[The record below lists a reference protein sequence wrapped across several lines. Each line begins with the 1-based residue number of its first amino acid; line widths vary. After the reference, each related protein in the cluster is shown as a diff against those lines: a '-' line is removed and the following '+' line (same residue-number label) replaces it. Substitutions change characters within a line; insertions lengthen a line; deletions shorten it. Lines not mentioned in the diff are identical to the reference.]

1 MCVLCIG
8 GEIREGMFGRLLLL
22 SMLKKN
28 ERKNENSNF
37 LSQKVGCTVIGGG
50 DDGDVASCVAS

>member
-1 MCVLCIG
+1 
-8 GEIREGMFGRLLLL
+8 
-22 SMLKKN
+22 MLKKN